1 MTVPT
6 NSTGP
11 AAPSASS
18 FLRPVAS
25 IVEWFGY
32 IRAWIIGL
40 SPSGSDRYETAW
52 TNIPVGAGFTQSGQA
67 PQFKRV
73 GKVYYFRGDIGVS
86 SGSMTAGAA
95 HSLSGV
101 ISDLA
106 AVPWRSTVRAGWGPN
121 AGGAVRLFIEAGIIK
136 TYIPAGQ
143 TAVNYVSLSGLSG
156 LVVE

>member
-40 SPSGSDRYETAW
+40 SPSGADRYETAW
-52 TNIPVGAGFTQSGQA
+52 TDIPIAAGHSNKGQA
-67 PQFKRV
+67 PQMKRI
-73 GKVYYFRGDIGVS
+73 GKVYYFRGDIGPN
-86 SGSMTAGAA
+86 SGYFAPGETAA
-95 HSLSGV
+95 LSGV
-101 ISDLA
+101 ISELGT
-106 AVPWRSTVRAGWGPN
+106 VPWRSTVRAAWGP
-121 AGGAVRLFIEAGIIK
+121 ASGGPVRIYIEAGVIK
-136 TYIPAGQ
+136 AFIPAGQ
-143 TAVNYVSLSGLSG
+143 TSVDYISLAGLSG
-156 LVVE
+156 LTIS